1 MVAVDHKV
9 VYIRV
14 TLQWGLLFP
23 LPIRSPCCGF
33 CAVWWQLGCILF
45 MITPA
50 PACVQ
55 EIVRLPYHKTGAC
68 GSLRFWS
75 DLQSLT
81 DSPALLFSWVD
92 QLSCCRVIYNHGR
105 ALQSGP
111 DGYSHISSPKSVPL
125 TYLPYT
131 NTCLHWHLW
140 LQNWRA
146 ARPLN
151 LFWDDEHMAPKLHF
165 CNSGSKSNIVL
176 LFSLFFWT
184 VPGSVKAISLTVAD
198 LNWEMPSLLLPSS
211 IFYCYSSIFRAFPRC
226 LLSLL
231 SF

>member
-14 TLQWGLLFP
+14 NIAVGAVVPPSNQESLLWFLCCMMTTWIHP
-23 LPIRSPCCGF
+23 LHDYTRSCMCPGD
-33 CAVWWQLGCILF
+33 
-45 MITPA
+45 
-50 PACVQ
+50 
-55 EIVRLPYHKTGAC
+55 RLPYHKTGAC

-131 NTCLHWHLW
+131 NMCLHWHLW

-151 LFWDDEHMAPKLHF
+151 LFWDDEHMVPKLHF

-211 IFYCYSSIFRAFPRC
+211 IFYCYSSIFRAFLRC